1 MKTTVITSE
10 LKSGNKK
17 KRRNMTV
24 KEHINTLEE
33 AGVVF
38 AYIECVT
45 KEGIDVDELHDLD
58 IENDEYEDNKKQV
71 DELVEQATYCS
82 IADYPIITEKDTWR
96 YFEYRYWNYYGDDG
110 DYMKLME
117 QKPGWMKDPWGKFH
131 RLVERTVEAFNKKS
145 NSNDALY
152 ECNGYYFII

>member
-1 MKTTVITSE
+1 
-10 LKSGNKK
+10 
-17 KRRNMTV
+17 MTV

-38 AYIECVT
+38 AYIECVI

-96 YFEYRYWNYYGDDG
+96 YFEHRYWNYYGDDG

-117 QKPGWMKDPWGKFH
+117 QKPKWMKDPWGKFH
-131 RLVERTVEAFNKKS
+131 RLVERTVDAFNKKT
-145 NSNDALY
+145 NGNDALY
-152 ECNGYYFII
+152 ESGGYYFMIDAG